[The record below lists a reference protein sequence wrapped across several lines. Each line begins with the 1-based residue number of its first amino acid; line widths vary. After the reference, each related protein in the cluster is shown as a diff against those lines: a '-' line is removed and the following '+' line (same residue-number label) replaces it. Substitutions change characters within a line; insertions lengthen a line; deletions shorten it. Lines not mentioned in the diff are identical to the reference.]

1 MGKVL
6 TAHLREVVAVVAAVA
21 GLGVYVITSTTG
33 YLAGRAIDPLVVL
46 LSVAA
51 IAAVVVGLVLA
62 DRLGAVLRD
71 VLLVGSVAALSA
83 GMVLF
88 LLARVPLAADV
99 YFIPVNFP
107 AAEATTL
114 HVSFVGLGLYLVA
127 VLALVAEAFAARR
140 VVPAGAVP
148 PGTPVVAV

>member
-21 GLGVYVITSTTG
+21 GLGVYVVTSTTG
-33 YLAGRAIDPLVVL
+33 YLAGRALDPLVVL
-46 LSVAA
+46 LTAL
-51 IAAVVVGLVLA
+51 AVVALVAGLVLRE
-62 DRLGAVLRD
+62 RLGAVVRD
-71 VLLVGSVAALSA
+71 VLLVGSVAGLCAA
-83 GMVLF
+83 MALF

-99 YFIPVNFP
+99 YFIPVNYP

-127 VLALVAEAFAARR
+127 VLALVVEAFVARR
-140 VVPAGAVP
+140 RVPAG
-148 PGTPVVAV
+148 PGTPAMAV